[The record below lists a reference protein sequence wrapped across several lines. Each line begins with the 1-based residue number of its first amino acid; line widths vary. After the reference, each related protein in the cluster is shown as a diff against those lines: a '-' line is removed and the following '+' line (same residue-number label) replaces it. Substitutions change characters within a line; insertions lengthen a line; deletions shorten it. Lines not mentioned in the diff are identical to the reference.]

1 MINYGKSN
9 SILVSGESGA
19 GKTETTKMLMCYL
32 AFLGGHAA
40 SEGRTV
46 EQQVLEVCWIL
57 TLVNLTTVTQCNQHI
72 PHTVLFQHPLPLVSL
87 RCMRISIMHWLVV
100 ADFYLKGEKKTIFF
114 IMEYSKIRGG
124 SHWYICKMHD

>member
-57 TLVNLTTVTQCNQHI
+57 TLVNLTTATQCNQHI
-72 PHTVLFQHPLPLVSL
+72 PHTILFQSHVVSL
-87 RCMRISIMHWLVV
+87 RWIGLSIM
-100 ADFYLKGEKKTIFF
+100 Y
-114 IMEYSKIRGG
+114 
-124 SHWYICKMHD
+124 

>member
-46 EQQVLEVCWIL
+46 EQQVLEVSWIL
-57 TLVNLTTVTQCNQHI
+57 TLVNVTIVTQRNQHI
-72 PHTVLFQHPLPLVSL
+72 LHTILFQHPMVSL
-87 RCMRISIMHWLVV
+87 RHMVLSVTVSIHLGV
-100 ADFYLKGEKKTIFF
+100 LT
-114 IMEYSKIRGG
+114 
-124 SHWYICKMHD
+124 